1 MKSADWL
8 SLSVLHGMCAGF
20 LRPGTPFSLLFT
32 LITCEKC
39 VAGGKKSFLM
49 RAAELG
55 ALSTSPKTFIS
66 AKKRLEGARD
76 QSQAQPL

>member
-8 SLSVLHGMCAGF
+8 FVCYTWRGMCALVF
-20 LRPGTPFSLLFT
+20 CSLLFT

-49 RAAELG
+49 RAAEVG
-55 ALSTSPKTFIS
+55 AVSTSPKTFIS
-66 AKKRLEGARD
+66 VKNGSRARD
-76 QSQAQPL
+76 QSQAASSK